1 MRPDPRLCLPAQQ
14 VYDWDSQQATIFDIT
29 ARPIID
35 ACMDGYNGEG
45 AAASLLLSARAQDR

>member
-1 MRPDPRLCLPAQQ
+1 